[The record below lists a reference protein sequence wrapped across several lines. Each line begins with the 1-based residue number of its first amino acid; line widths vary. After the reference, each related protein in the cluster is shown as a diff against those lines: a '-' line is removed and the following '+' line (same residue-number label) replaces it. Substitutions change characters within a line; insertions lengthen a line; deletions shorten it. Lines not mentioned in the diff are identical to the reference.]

1 MSVFGPNAG
10 EPKPERWLDPS
21 PESISQKLLIF
32 GGPSRSYPGQNL
44 AMFVVAKTLVRL
56 FGECEVGSEREE
68 KAKLVVF
75 LRICGV
81 FW

>member
-1 MSVFGPNAG
+1 LPPSTIIGINRYASHTNVSVFGPNAG

-56 FGECEVGSEREE
+56 FGECEV
-68 KAKLVVF
+68 
-75 LRICGV
+75 
-81 FW
+81 